1 MATVTNWIDHLSAS
15 EVAGQVYP
23 MVGSEMWWV
32 LAGIIY
38 WLAWTVSTA
47 NGEAEEQEK
56 LARKKFEE
64 NVDNLFLLIKCTLI
78 FLPRTS
84 ID

>member
-1 MATVTNWIDHLSAS
+1 MATVTNWIDHLSAE

-32 LAGIIY
+32 LAGIVF

-47 NGEAEEQEK
+47 NGEAEEQDK
-56 LARKKFEE
+56 LARKNTDQTIIKTI
-64 NVDNLFLLIKCTLI
+64 LLNGNIIKY
-78 FLPRTS
+78 
-84 ID
+84 

>member
-15 EVAGQVYP
+15 EVAGQIYP
-23 MVGSEMWWV
+23 MVGSEMWWL

-56 LARKKFEE
+56 LARKNTEQTT
-64 NVDNLFLLIKCTLI
+64 IKII
-78 FLPRTS
+78 FLNGN
-84 ID
+84 IIKY

>member
-23 MVGSEMWWV
+23 MVGSEMWWL

-38 WLAWTVSTA
+38 WLAFTVATA
-47 NGEAEEQEK
+47 NGEAEEHAQ
-56 LARKKFEE
+56 LDRKRHGSNDYKKNITEW
-64 NVDNLFLLIKCTLI
+64 
-78 FLPRTS
+78 
-84 ID
+84 